1 MTLAT
6 ATGPAG
12 LLGLDERT
20 LAASGLRYYRGGS
33 GPPVVLVHG
42 LAGSATNWLVLV
54 PELVERYRLLVVD
67 LPGHGRSQPPPR
79 GSSVSDFAASVA
91 EVIEHEDAA
100 PAFVAGHSYGGQ
112 VALRLAQRR
121 PELVRGLLLVAPAG
135 IATTT
140 RAVQAAVAFAGYV
153 RPGRWVAP
161 LRHRYSG
168 RLWYRRAVFRPWFVS
183 DAAAISEQ
191 AAVGFLEGQRLH
203 LDTRTAGRAMVA
215 DDPRQD
221 LEHVACPVV
230 VLWGARDA
238 QLPLDDAFEYARR
251 LRAPLRLVADCGHL
265 VIGERP
271 GACVAALDDLV
282 ALSN

>member
-1 MTLAT
+1 MTS
-6 ATGPAG
+6 ATGG
-12 LLGLDERT
+12 LLGLEERT
-20 LAASGLRYYRGGS
+20 LAESGLRYYRGGS

-42 LAGSATNWLVLV
+42 LAGSATNWVEVV
-54 PELVERYRLLVVD
+54 PELAGRYRLLVVD
-67 LPGHGRSQPPPR
+67 LPGHGRSPPPGR
-79 GSSVSDFAASVA
+79 GSSVTDFAGSVA
-91 EVIEHEDAA
+91 AVIEHEESA
-100 PAFVAGHSYGGQ
+100 PVILAGHSFGGH

-140 RAVQAAVAFAGYV
+140 RAVQIAVALAGYV

-168 RLWYRRAVFRPWFVS
+168 RLWYRRALFRPWFVS
-183 DAAAISEQ
+183 DPAAMSER

-215 DDPRQD
+215 DDPRRE
-221 LEHVACPVV
+221 LEHVVCPVI
-230 VLWGARDA
+230 VLWGARDT

-251 LRAPLRLVADCGHL
+251 LRARLRLVADCGHL

-271 GACVAALDDLV
+271 AACVAALEDLA
-282 ALSN
+282 ALSA